1 MLFSHSQKF
10 TVFDLVFEVNR
21 DDGGGLSHAM
31 LRLQTQANCMASQR
45 IARYV
50 INAWIRVFHC

>member
-1 MLFSHSQKF
+1 MFSHSQKF

-31 LRLQTQANCMASQR
+31 LRLLQTRANCMASQR
-45 IARYV
+45 IAR
-50 INAWIRVFHC
+50 